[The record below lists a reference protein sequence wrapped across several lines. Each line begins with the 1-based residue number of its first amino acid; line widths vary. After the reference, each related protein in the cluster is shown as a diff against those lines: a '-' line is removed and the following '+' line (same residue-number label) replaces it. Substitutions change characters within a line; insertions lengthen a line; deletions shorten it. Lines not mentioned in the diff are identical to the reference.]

1 MSEEEK
7 KSVFADILDMD
18 QSEFSLDTLLAEL
31 DNWDSVAM
39 LAFMAMMDERFG
51 KTVKGADIRNFKT
64 VRDAINFME

>member
-7 KSVFADILDMD
+7 MLVFADVLDMD
-18 QSEFSLDTLLAEL
+18 RSDFSLDTVLVEL

-64 VRDAINFME
+64 VQDAINFMG

>member
-7 KSVFADILDMD
+7 MSVFADVLDME
-18 QSEFSLDTLLAEL
+18 QSDFSSDTVLAEL

-51 KTVKGADIRNFKT
+51 KTVKGSDIRDFKT
-64 VRDAINFME
+64 VQDAINFMG

>member
-7 KSVFADILDMD
+7 MSVFADVLDMD

-51 KTVKGADIRNFKT
+51 KTVKGADIRIFKT

>member
-51 KTVKGADIRNFKT
+51 KIVKGADIRNFKT

>member
-7 KSVFADILDMD
+7 MSVFADVLDMELSD
-18 QSEFSLDTLLAEL
+18 FSLDTDLSEL

-64 VRDAINFME
+64 VQDAINFMG

>member
-7 KSVFADILDMD
+7 MLVFADVLDMD
-18 QSEFSLDTLLAEL
+18 QSEFSLDTVLAEL

-51 KTVKGADIRNFKT
+51 KTVKGADIRNFRT
-64 VRDAINFME
+64 VQDAINFMG